1 MLSRRIGRI
10 QRLGAV
16 AQVARPAGAIQ
27 KRCLSQVDV
36 EDPNMVSPLGTM
48 SCMVL
53 LVLRLIFHLQNGGY
67 VNPPAIKRQFRD
79 PHGDWWD
86 KQQRRN
92 YGEPVHEDDDIL
104 GLFSPEEYTHTK
116 PATAFFQIGCFITAV
131 FGLCGVVYVLYPDKQ
146 SYPKEYEGGL
156 EKELGGPG
164 VVRVSRMLNAML
176 NTITNF
182 SIGTKGRRSIRVS

>member
-1 MLSRRIGRI
+1 MHLQRQNWHQLMQTASNIPHTKSEYAQGKMAVVVAFEMLSRRIGRI

-27 KRCLSQVDV
+27 KRCLSQADV
-36 EDPNMVSPLGTM
+36 EDPNM
-48 SCMVL
+48 
-53 LVLRLIFHLQNGGY
+53 NGGY
-67 VNPPAIKRQFRD
+67 LNPPPVKRQFRD
-79 PHGDWWD
+79 PNGDWWD

-104 GLFSPEEYTHTK
+104 GLFTPEEYTHTK

-164 VVRVSRMLNAML
+164 VTRARKA
-176 NTITNF
+176 
-182 SIGTKGRRSIRVS
+182 GDPYE